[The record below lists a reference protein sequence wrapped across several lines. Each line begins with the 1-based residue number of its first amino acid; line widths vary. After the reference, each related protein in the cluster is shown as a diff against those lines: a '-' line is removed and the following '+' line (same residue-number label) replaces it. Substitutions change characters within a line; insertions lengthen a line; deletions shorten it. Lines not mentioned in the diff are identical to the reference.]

1 MHHTCSNPRAR
12 LISEQDRMATCK
24 GGQDASQKQQNRQRE
39 FREQYSNFAIESCC
53 FQIPR
58 GMIYITR
65 YAEVT
70 ASRSKRSAKGQLLT
84 HNVTYYPNRRVL
96 RRWDL
101 LIYLMGFISVCFV
114 NRNCPGHLEE
124 QRSKNGLLQELRQRS
139 PDRY

>member
-1 MHHTCSNPRAR
+1 
-12 LISEQDRMATCK
+12 MATCK
-24 GGQDASQKQQNRQRE
+24 GGQDASQKQQNRQCE
-39 FREQYSNFAIESCC
+39 FREQYRNFAIESCC

-84 HNVTYYPNRRVL
+84 HNMTYYPNRRVL

-101 LIYLMGFISVCFV
+101 LIYLMGFYFGLFC
-114 NRNCPGHLEE
+114 E
-124 QRSKNGLLQELRQRS
+124 QKLLRT
-139 PDRY
+139 P